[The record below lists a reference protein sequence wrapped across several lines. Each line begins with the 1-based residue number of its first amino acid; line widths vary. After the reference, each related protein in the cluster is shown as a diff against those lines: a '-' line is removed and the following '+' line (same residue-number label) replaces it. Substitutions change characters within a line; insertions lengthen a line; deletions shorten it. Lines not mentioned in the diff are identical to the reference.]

1 MNFFCV
7 YASSRKKLDKMIK
20 NNHIENKYILDIKK
34 LIEKEEIDIKI
45 ERTYLKVLIYKK
57 IKQAVEKN
65 KDIYYIPYFD
75 NDFSI
80 EKLINIKKILSA
92 NNTFNIII
100 FYNDFLENEN
110 LINIA
115 FNNLSKFDNSQVI
128 RDY

>member
-80 EKLINIKKILSA
+80 EKLINIKKILSS